1 MDASLAG
8 LVRAG
13 RITRQLAES
22 RSTTPEELR
31 RLLGFSGGVGA
42 PSDAAL
48 ARA

>member
-8 LVRAG
+8 LVRGG

-31 RLLGFSGGVGA
+31 RLLSAGGGVPVDGA
-42 PSDAAL
+42 FATV
-48 ARA
+48 